1 MGLRKVLLKRLR
13 ECRDFRALSAYIES
27 VLVLGDET
35 ARYLHQLCIAGKYP
49 VTDET
54 LDTLLSIRELY
65 CVFIMKVCAEMDR
78 IMLKSIS
85 DKRYDEIDYSIHDFI
100 VWCNG
105 KNHSV
110 GVQSLRKWDE
120 FRKFHDV
127 NNFLKHSSIRSY
139 ESLK

>member
-78 IMLKSIS
+78 YDIFPSGPRPSIPTS
-85 DKRYDEIDYSIHDFI
+85 SGTYRAFPSPF
-100 VWCNG
+100 CLFC
-105 KNHSV
+105 SV
-110 GVQSLRKWDE
+110 E
-120 FRKFHDV
+120 AA
-127 NNFLKHSSIRSY
+127 
-139 ESLK
+139 